1 MHVIIPLKQPYIDL
15 PGNRFTHLSDS
26 GTDGEEMAN
35 RNSRPGRLIP
45 SEYLPIPSP
54 APTTPLQGTSTTID
68 RSPSPATGISGP
80 VSQVTNSEFST
91 AVTMIERL
99 ERRMAAMES
108 QSMPASSSIAAPVP
122 QPVAF
127 PIAQPQVAPTA
138 PAAGGRVEYPRFSTV
153 HFSAY
158 IRYSS

>member
-1 MHVIIPLKQPYIDL
+1 MIMPLKQPYIDL

-35 RNSRPGRLIP
+35 INSRLGRLIP

-68 RSPSPATGISGP
+68 RSPSPATDVSGP
-80 VSQVTNSEFST
+80 VSHVTNSEMPVVV
-91 AVTMIERL
+91 AMIERL

-108 QSMPASSSIAAPVP
+108 PSGPASSSVATPVP
-122 QPVAF
+122 Q
-127 PIAQPQVAPTA
+127 
-138 PAAGGRVEYPRFSTV
+138 
-153 HFSAY
+153 
-158 IRYSS
+158 